1 MPIYE
6 YVCLDCKKEYEIL
19 RSFSEADIPVACNE
33 CGGENVKR
41 KLSLFYTQS
50 GGHNVS
56 ARPGSVGG
64 AGGGCSSCAGGNCS
78 SCGH

>member
-19 RSFSEADIPVACNE
+19 RSINDADQPMACNE

-41 KLSLFYTQS
+41 KLSLFCAQS
-50 GGHNVS
+50 GGRAVS
-56 ARPGSVGG
+56 GT
-64 AGGGCSSCAGGNCS
+64 GGGCSSCQGGNCS
-78 SCGH
+78 SCGA